1 MPSNIHVSN
10 SSLQTVMTM
19 FSRQTSNAGF
29 AGGFTHILGKQI
41 SLTFFQIY
49 DIFLCFLF
57 LCRYFCFSYFP
68 WGKKCLEAAHLKKN
82 RTIHILFTGT
92 LWTHKNN
99 EVKASSMHEAR
110 FDQRGSLK
118 QQFSIWQPDS
128 FSPKLSRLLKN
139 SLLPFPAN
147 NSQSI
152 LEIKEWRCQTREQG
166 LRKTNNYWKGFR
178 DYEYAFR
185 KLHPKADFLLPM
197 LVASIKSG
205 LRHRQL
211 PQSCP
216 WESPNRPHGD
226 DTYQSCSIGA
236 TNNTFCIGNQ

>member
-1 MPSNIHVSN
+1 
-10 SSLQTVMTM
+10 MT
-19 FSRQTSNAGF
+19 FSCAFYFYADTF
-29 AGGFTHILGKQI
+29 ALV
-41 SLTFFQIY
+41 
-49 DIFLCFLF
+49 IFLEEKNALR
-57 LCRYFCFSYFP
+57 LLTY
-68 WGKKCLEAAHLKKN
+68 KKN

-92 LWTHKNN
+92 LRTHKNN

-110 FDQRGSLK
+110 FDQRGGLK

-205 LRHRQL
+205 LRHKTATPKLSLRKPKQTSWRRYL
-211 PQSCP
+211 SILQHWSNQQYILYWQSV
-216 WESPNRPHGD
+216 G
-226 DTYQSCSIGA
+226 
-236 TNNTFCIGNQ
+236 